1 MGKKQKNI
9 NTIISHFELD
19 KNGFTQSNVD
29 FFNVN
34 LDKDNLA
41 FVDYNRIIKY
51 SADPLC
57 QSMAD
62 NFRSFLFN
70 LFNYAAKRDT
80 KSGLKILEGIKECND
95 TRLGYSKNNSKGVS
109 IGSVMKPMFLQALS
123 FLKTAYINDQI
134 SSNTLRYGIDGISY
148 DRISDISVS
157 VETQFLAQYTVDQC
171 KQHNI
176 LCESKRR
183 FLVYSVKDKSWH
195 PEVFQLPEY
204 KGKTI
209 IFIPK
214 KLISSKAKAV
224 CTFAQFMSYG
234 FKNYI
239 KYSDDIQHLKRADGK
254 IYYKDYKE
262 YLKKNSISRKRVAR
276 GLIESEKDI
285 IFQFEKVRFSD
296 IEDLSTQDLVA
307 ITNRE

>member
-9 NTIISHFELD
+9 NSIISHFGLD
-19 KNGFTQSNVD
+19 EKGLTQNDVD

-41 FVDYNRIIKY
+41 FLDYNRIIKH

-57 QSMAD
+57 RSMAD
-62 NFRSFLFN
+62 NFRSFLYN
-70 LFNYAAKRDT
+70 LFNYAAKRDI
-80 KSGLKILEGIKECND
+80 KAGLKILDGIKEYND
-95 TRLGYSKNNSKGVS
+95 TRLGYSENNSKGVS
-109 IGSVMKPMFLQALS
+109 IGNVMKPMFLHALA
-123 FLKTAYINDQI
+123 FLKEAFINDQI

-157 VETQFLAQYTVDQC
+157 VVIQFLIQYTVGQC
-171 KQHNI
+171 KEYNI

-183 FLVYSVKDKSWH
+183 FLVYRVRDKSWH
-195 PEVFQLPEY
+195 SEDFLLPEY

-209 IFIPK
+209 IFVPK

-234 FKNYI
+234 FQNYS
-239 KYSDDIQHLKRADGK
+239 KFDPDFQHLKRPDGK
-254 IYYKDYKE
+254 IYYKDFKE
-262 YLKKNSISRKRVAR
+262 YLKKNNISRKEIAR
-276 GLIESEKDI
+276 RLIESQKDVI
-285 IFQFEKVRFSD
+285 AGFEKLRYAD
-296 IEDLSTQDLVA
+296 IEDLTTEELLAASGS
-307 ITNRE
+307 